1 MLFVPL
7 NTRNEVFM
15 LLRSVTVQCIALL
28 SRKLLLFLMTMNIFK
43 PGINS
48 LRIVEVQLLT

>member
-28 SRKLLLFLMTMNIFK
+28 SRKLLLFLMTMNTFK

>member
-1 MLFVPL
+1 MLFIPL

>member
-28 SRKLLLFLMTMNIFK
+28 SRRLLLFLMTMNIFK